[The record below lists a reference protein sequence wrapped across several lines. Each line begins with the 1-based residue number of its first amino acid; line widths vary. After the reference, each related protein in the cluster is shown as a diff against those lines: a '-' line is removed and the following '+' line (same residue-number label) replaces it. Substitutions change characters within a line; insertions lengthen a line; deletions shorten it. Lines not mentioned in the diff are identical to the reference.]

1 MELVVGYN
9 EDIMRIWCLIISLN
23 YNDLSVTSL
32 EWWWMYRGIIPKW
45 LNYSGQWVIVV
56 HPDTIF
62 IYFGE
67 MNEMNRTSI
76 NPIFFGVKTGVHL
89 KIPAFCNHYHNILEQ
104 RRNWFSIPNYTS
116 PIVQLIWMSIP
127 YATRSNGC
135 AAIQELHPNM
145 HGKPVVADTENTLK
159 GSGQGH
165 SNAAPN

>member
-1 MELVVGYN
+1 
-9 EDIMRIWCLIISLN
+9 
-23 YNDLSVTSL
+23 
-32 EWWWMYRGIIPKW
+32 
-45 LNYSGQWVIVV
+45 
-56 HPDTIF
+56 
-62 IYFGE
+62 
-67 MNEMNRTSI
+67 MNRTSI

-145 HGKPVVADTENTLK
+145 HGKPVVADTESTLK
-159 GSGQGH
+159 RQWPGALKCSTKLSPFQYHIKNDQAITRRLAHSLTHKGSLH
-165 SNAAPN
+165 NV